1 MNIKCRGEDC
11 PNKNSCKR
19 YLCEENKPQCWFV
32 HSPLYSDGTCHFFVQ
47 AEEEETY
54 RYKVVIFKT
63 RKDYQIG
70 ILDHILEEKYY
81 DEHGVAWDNIIPF
94 ESVEQYLYLIDQ

>member
-47 AEEEETY
+47 KAEECVEEIIQNT
-54 RYKVVIFKT
+54 FKLT
-63 RKDYQIG
+63 QVNM
-70 ILDHILEEKYY
+70 LLER
-81 DEHGVAWDNIIPF
+81 F
-94 ESVEQYLYLIDQ
+94 EEENFKPITG